1 MMSEPIVCF
10 PTCLVDLVGRRLA
23 DDVNTVLGAVGFS
36 PIVASGATCCGQ
48 PAFNAGHHAQARRV
62 ARRTL
67 RRLGDTEGPIVVPSG
82 SCTAMMRRH
91 WVELFHGDR
100 DEILAAAVAKRVR
113 EFSEVVDER
122 RRRLSA
128 FEPRLNAVAGY
139 HDSCH
144 MLREL
149 GIIDQPRRLLGY
161 VDGLEVRPLASGER
175 CCGFGGAFSLR
186 YPEVS
191 VAMAD
196 DKLADVRESGVDLLV
211 SSDPGC
217 LMQLGSRADR
227 RGDPLRVL
235 HVASVLVEAGVG
247 R

>member
-1 MMSEPIVCF
+1 MSEPIVCF
-10 PTCLVDLVGRRLA
+10 PTCLVDIVGHRLV
-23 DDVNTVLGAVGFS
+23 DDVDTVLGAAGYE
-36 PIVASGATCCGQ
+36 PCRAQGTTCCGQ
-48 PAFNAGHHAQARRV
+48 PAFNAGHHRQARRV

-67 RRLGDTEGPIVVPSG
+67 RRLGDTTGPIVVPSG

-91 WVELFHGDR
+91 WVGLFHGDR
-100 DEILAAAVAKRVR
+100 DETLAAAVSRRVV
-113 EFSEVVDER
+113 EFSE
-122 RRRLSA
+122 
-128 FEPRLNAVAGY
+128 AVAPRVDRLAAWSPHLAARAAY

-149 GIIDQPRRLLGY
+149 GIADPPRRLLGC
-161 VDGLEVRPLASGER
+161 VDGLEVVPLASQDR
-175 CCGFGGAFSLR
+175 CCGFGGLFSVR

-196 DKLADVRESGVDLLV
+196 DKLDDVLASGVELLA

-217 LMQLGSRADR
+217 LMQLGSRAHR
-227 RGDPLRVL
+227 RGETLRVL
-235 HVASVLVEAGVG
+235 HVAGVLTEAGVG